1 MKSSNLLSE
10 GAVVAI
16 LLFAPVSLRAGIPE
30 PDLVWYGKVLTVS
43 GGATVR
49 VTTGTLTWQ
58 IEPLAGGTPWTIST
72 PLTNIND
79 QFSFVLRVACE
90 TPESGV
96 AGTDATV
103 ALTTPATGYRR
114 ITVTLDGQS
123 LSLIGASGE
132 FAPLPTDRGRS
143 ENINLQ
149 LGNTPVDSDGNGL
162 GDAWEIQYFG
172 RIGADP
178 NADPD
183 GDGMTNLQEY
193 RAGTN
198 PTDPQSRFAF
208 VEIRS
213 EPGGI
218 RVRWASQP
226 NHHYRLRRSATLLTS
241 TTSYQIVQTG
251 IAGTPPINDFLD
263 VTTASGRQFFYIVEI
278 ED

>member
-1 MKSSNLLSE
+1 MPRSYETPLQKRARRGSKALTRDFPTFPVRFLPRSRKDSESLTGRPPEPTMKSSNLLSE

-103 ALTTPATGYRR
+103 HFTTPATGYRR

-183 GDGMTNLQEY
+183 GD
-193 RAGTN
+193 
-198 PTDPQSRFAF
+198 
-208 VEIRS
+208 
-213 EPGGI
+213 
-218 RVRWASQP
+218 
-226 NHHYRLRRSATLLTS
+226 
-241 TTSYQIVQTG
+241 
-251 IAGTPPINDFLD
+251 
-263 VTTASGRQFFYIVEI
+263 
-278 ED
+278 